1 MKKRGRQTG
10 KKILSNC
17 NVMFNVSYMALP
29 LPLSL
34 SVLLTNDHTVAISG
48 GMGCTAKWV

>member
-1 MKKRGRQTG
+1 MKNRGRQTG

-17 NVMFNVSYMALP
+17 NVMFNVSYMVLP

-34 SVLLTNDHTVAISG
+34 SVLLTNDHTTAISR
-48 GMGCTAKWV
+48 GMSCAPRWV